1 MATRKAITKALAVK
15 YRNASK
21 ELKGEILDTVCG
33 LTGYHRD
40 DARRVLR
47 AALQPRPVAVRAPR
61 APKYDRGVVAALGKC
76 WAVLNAPAGK
86 RLAPM
91 LAELVPLL
99 RRYGELDLDDATAAL
114 LVGMSAATIDRKL
127 APARAK
133 MLPRGRSHPKPGSIL
148 KSKIAMRTWVDHDEE
163 APGFVEV
170 DLVAHEG

>member
-1 MATRKAITKALAVK
+1 MELSMATRKAITKALAVK

-40 DARRVLR
+40 YARRVLR
-47 AALQPRPVAVRAPR
+47 AALQPRPVAVRAPP
-61 APKYDRGVVAALGKC
+61 APKYDPGVVAALGKR

-99 RRYGELDLDDATAAL
+99 RRHGEPDLDDAPRSTAGWHRPGRRCCRGA
-114 LVGMSAATIDRKL
+114 AAT
-127 APARAK
+127 PS
-133 MLPRGRSHPKPGSIL
+133 RGRL
-148 KSKIAMRTWVDHDEE
+148 KSKIAIRTWADHDED
-163 APGFVEV
+163 AP
-170 DLVAHEG
+170 